1 MICLLGSFDLRTIH
15 EKELF
20 VNGQYIRRSDMS
32 ATTPQGPR
40 LGIVARVGVWATGHR
55 RIVTLGW
62 LVAVVG
68 AIAASGAVGTNY
80 SNNFSLKGTESQ
92 RAVDL
97 LKRDFPAQSGDSD
110 QIVFYARGASITAPA
125 VQARVAPVLA
135 QIARLPHVS
144 GVVSPYSAAG
154 AREVS
159 RDGTI
164 AFATVSFD
172 QRANILPKSATERVI
187 SVAHTARSPQLEVQ
201 LGGQAIEQV
210 ERVSLGTATAVGLIA
225 AMIVLLVTFGSL
237 LAMGLPILT
246 ALLGLGTGIGLAGLA
261 SQVVSTPDFAT
272 QLAVMIG
279 LGVGIDY
286 ALFLITRFRQ
296 NYRSGMDVQSSVS
309 EAMDTA
315 GRAVL
320 FAGITVII
328 ALLGQF
334 ALGVSFLYGLAV
346 DSALAVL
353 MTMLAALT
361 LLPAALSRYG
371 ERIGRLGRRARNS
384 DESSASRDAR
394 GAWVRWSN
402 FIQRHPWPG
411 AVAGLAIMLA
421 LAAPALA
428 LRLGNSDAGNNPP
441 NSTTRHSYELLAKG
455 FGRGFN
461 GPLQVV
467 ASLPRAGD
475 PAATS
480 RIAAA
485 LRASG
490 DVASVSPAR
499 LSPNGRTAVFLVYPS
514 SAPQSLATSNL
525 VGSLRKHVLPPVA
538 RSTGTQILVGGQQAG
553 TIDFTSVLSSKLPLF
568 VGIVVALSALLLL
581 VVFRSL
587 IIPLQAAFMNLLS
600 IGASLGVVV
609 AIFQWGWLGSFFN
622 VKGGPIEAFIPVML
636 FAIVFGLSMDYE
648 VFLVSRIH
656 EEWSRRRDASQA
668 VTRGLAS
675 TGRVIT
681 AAATIMICVFLSF
694 AVGDQRVLKLFGL
707 SLASAVFLDAFVV
720 RILLLPAVLELLG
733 RRTWSL
739 PAWLGRRLPHLAIDR
754 PETVVAPSAGE
765 PAKQPA

>member
-1 MICLLGSFDLRTIH
+1 
-15 EKELF
+15 
-20 VNGQYIRRSDMS
+20 MS
-32 ATTPQGPR
+32 STTRQEQR
-40 LGIVARVGVWATGHR
+40 LGIVARVGGWAAGHR
-55 RIVTLGW
+55 RVVLLGW
-62 LVAVVG
+62 IVALVG
-68 AIAASGAVGTNY
+68 AFAASSAVGTNY
-80 SNNFSLKGTESQ
+80 SNSFSLKGTDSQ

-110 QIVFYARGASITAPA
+110 QIVFHARTGSVTAAA

-144 GVVSPYSAAG
+144 GVVSPYSPAG
-154 AREVS
+154 ARAVS
-159 RDGTI
+159 RDGQI
-164 AFATVSFD
+164 AFATVNFD
-172 QRANILPKSATERVI
+172 QRANVVPKAAVERVI
-187 SVAHTARSPQLEVQ
+187 SVADSARSPQLEVQ
-201 LGGQAIEQV
+201 LGGQAIQQTEK
-210 ERVSLGTATAVGLIA
+210 VSIGTATAVGLIA
-225 AMIVLLVTFGSL
+225 AMIVLLITFGSV

-261 SQVVSTPDFAT
+261 SQVISTPDFAT
-272 QLAVMIG
+272 QLAAMIG

-296 NYRSGMDVQSSVS
+296 NFRSGMDLQTSIS

-346 DSALAVL
+346 ASSLAVL

-361 LLPAALSRYG
+361 VLPAVLSRFG
-371 ERIGRLGRRARNS
+371 ERIARPGRRARNS
-384 DESSASRDAR
+384 GQSSAVLDAR
-394 GAWVRWSN
+394 GAWARWAN
-402 FIQRHPWPG
+402 LIQRHPWPG
-411 AVAGLAIMLA
+411 AVAGLAIMLT

-441 NSTTRHSYELLAKG
+441 SSTTRHSYDLLAKG

-467 ASLPRAGD
+467 VSLPHAGDSAAVAAVGASLRA
-475 PAATS
+475 T
-480 RIAAA
+480 
-485 LRASG
+485 G
-490 DVASVSPAR
+490 DVTSVSSAR
-499 LSPNGRTAVFLVYPS
+499 LSPNGLTAVFLVYPS

-525 VGSLRKHVLPPVA
+525 VESLRKHSLPPLA
-538 RSTGTQILVGGQQAG
+538 QSTGTKILVAGQQAT

-568 VGIVVALSALLLL
+568 IGIVVALSALLLL
-581 VVFRSL
+581 IVFRSL
-587 IIPLQAAFMNLLS
+587 VIPVQAAFMNLLS
-600 IGASLGVVV
+600 IGAALGVAV
-609 AIFQWGWLGSFFN
+609 AIFQWGWLGGFFN

-656 EEWSRRRDASQA
+656 EEWTRRRDATQA

-694 AVGDQRVLKLFGL
+694 ATGEERVLKLFGL

-720 RILLLPAVLELLG
+720 RSLLLPSVLELLG
-733 RRTWSL
+733 RRTWAL
-739 PAWLGRRLPHLAIDR
+739 PDWLGRRLPHLAIDR
-754 PETVVAPSAGE
+754 PESLIPGPGAE
-765 PAKQPA
+765 PAKQLA

>member
-1 MICLLGSFDLRTIH
+1 MSSTAT
-15 EKELF
+15 
-20 VNGQYIRRSDMS
+20 QQRR
-32 ATTPQGPR
+32 P
-40 LGIVARVGVWATGHR
+40 GIVARVGRWAAGHR
-55 RIVTLGW
+55 RIVVLGW
-62 LVAVVG
+62 IVALIG
-68 AIAASGAVGTNY
+68 AFGASSAVGTNY
-80 SNNFSLKGTESQ
+80 SNSFSLKGTDSQ

-110 QIVFYARGASITAPA
+110 QIVFHVRSGSVTEPA
-125 VQARVAPVLA
+125 VRARIAPLLEQV
-135 QIARLPHVS
+135 ARLPHVS
-144 GVVSPYSAAG
+144 GVVSPYSPAG
-154 AREVS
+154 RHAVS
-159 RDGTI
+159 QDGQI
-164 AFATVSFD
+164 AFATVNFD
-172 QRANILPKSATERVI
+172 QRANVLPKAAVKRVI
-187 SVAHTARSPQLEVQ
+187 SVADGARSAQLDVQ
-201 LGGQAIEQV
+201 LGGQAVEQV
-210 ERVSLGTATAVGLIA
+210 ERVSIGTATAVGLIA
-225 AMIVLLVTFGSL
+225 AMIVLLITFGSA

-246 ALLGLGTGIGLAGLA
+246 ALLGLGTAIGLAGLG
-261 SQVVSTPDFAT
+261 SQIVSTPDFAT
-272 QLAVMIG
+272 QLAAMIG

-296 NYRSGMDVQSSVS
+296 NYRSGMDLQSSIS

-346 DSALAVL
+346 ASALAVL

-361 LLPAALSRYG
+361 ILPAVLSRFG
-371 ERIGRLGRRARNS
+371 ERIARPGRRARS
-384 DESSASRDAR
+384 SGESAAAREAR
-394 GAWVRWSN
+394 GAWARWASL
-402 FIQRHPWPG
+402 IQRHPWPA
-411 AVAGLAIMLA
+411 AVAGLAIMLT

-441 NSTTRHSYELLAKG
+441 SSTTRHSYDLLAKG

-475 PAATS
+475 STAVADIAAT
-480 RIAAA
+480 

-490 DVASVSPAR
+490 DVASVSPVR
-499 LSPNGRTAVFLVYPS
+499 LSPGGQTAVFLVYPS
-514 SAPQSLATSNL
+514 SAPQSLATTNL
-525 VGSLRKHVLPPVA
+525 VSDLRRQTLPPLA
-538 RSTGTQILVGGQQAG
+538 QSTGARILVGGQQAT

-568 VGIVVALSALLLL
+568 IGIVVALSALLLL
-581 VVFRSL
+581 IVFRSL
-587 IIPLQAAFMNLLS
+587 VIPLQAAFMNLLS
-600 IGASLGVVV
+600 ISAALGVVV

-656 EEWSRRRDASQA
+656 EEWTRRRDATQA

-694 AVGDQRVLKLFGL
+694 AVGDARVLKLFGL

-720 RILLLPAVLELLG
+720 RSLLLPSVLAILG
-733 RRTWSL
+733 RRTWAM
-739 PAWLGRRLPHLAIDR
+739 PGWLGKRLPHLAIDR
-754 PETVVAPSAGE
+754 AEALVT
-765 PAKQPA
+765 PAAKPVEQHA

>member
-1 MICLLGSFDLRTIH
+1 
-15 EKELF
+15 
-20 VNGQYIRRSDMS
+20 MS
-32 ATTPQGPR
+32 STTPQEQR
-40 LGIVARVGVWATGHR
+40 LGIVARVGGWAARHR
-55 RIVTLGW
+55 RVVLLGW
-62 LVAVVG
+62 IVALVG
-68 AIAASGAVGTNY
+68 AFAASSAVGTNY
-80 SNNFSLKGTESQ
+80 SNSFSLKGTDSQ

-110 QIVFYARGASITAPA
+110 QIVFHARIGSVTEAA

-144 GVVSPYSAAG
+144 GVVSPYSPAG
-154 AREVS
+154 ARAVS
-159 RDGTI
+159 RDGQI
-164 AFATVSFD
+164 AFATVNFD
-172 QRANILPKSATERVI
+172 QRANVVPKAAVERVI
-187 SVAHTARSPQLEVQ
+187 SVADSARSPQLEVQ
-201 LGGQAIEQV
+201 LGGQAIQQTEK
-210 ERVSLGTATAVGLIA
+210 VSIGTATAVGLIA
-225 AMIVLLVTFGSL
+225 AMIVLLITFGSV

-261 SQVVSTPDFAT
+261 SQVISTPDFAT
-272 QLAVMIG
+272 QLAAMIG

-296 NYRSGMDVQSSVS
+296 NFRSGMDLQTSIS

-346 DSALAVL
+346 ASSLAVL

-361 LLPAALSRYG
+361 VLPAVLSRFG
-371 ERIGRLGRRARNS
+371 ERIARPGRRARNS
-384 DESSASRDAR
+384 GQSSAVLDAR
-394 GAWVRWSN
+394 GAWARWAN
-402 FIQRHPWPG
+402 LIQRHPWPG
-411 AVAGLAIMLA
+411 AVAGLAIMLT

-441 NSTTRHSYELLAKG
+441 SSTTRHSYDLLAKG

-467 ASLPRAGD
+467 VSLPHAGDSAAAAAIGASLRA
-475 PAATS
+475 T
-480 RIAAA
+480 
-485 LRASG
+485 G
-490 DVASVSPAR
+490 DVTSVSPAR
-499 LSPNGRTAVFLVYPS
+499 LSPNGLTAVLLVYPS

-525 VGSLRKHVLPPVA
+525 VESLRKHTLPPLA
-538 RSTGTQILVGGQQAG
+538 QNTGTQILVGGQQAT

-568 VGIVVALSALLLL
+568 IGIVVALSALLLL
-581 VVFRSL
+581 IVFRSL
-587 IIPLQAAFMNLLS
+587 VIPVQAAFMNLLS
-600 IGASLGVVV
+600 IGAALGVAV

-656 EEWSRRRDASQA
+656 EEWTRRRDATQA

-694 AVGDQRVLKLFGL
+694 ATGEERVLKLFGL

-720 RILLLPAVLELLG
+720 RSLLLPSVLELLG
-733 RRTWSL
+733 RRTWAL
-739 PAWLGRRLPHLAIDR
+739 PDWLGRRLPHLAIDR
-754 PETVVAPSAGE
+754 PDSLIPAPGAE
-765 PAKQPA
+765 PVKQPA

>member
-1 MICLLGSFDLRTIH
+1 
-15 EKELF
+15 
-20 VNGQYIRRSDMS
+20 MS
-32 ATTPQGPR
+32 STTPQEHR
-40 LGIVARVGVWATGHR
+40 LGVVARIGGWASGHR
-55 RIVTLGW
+55 RLVLLGW
-62 LVAVVG
+62 IVALVG
-68 AIAASGAVGTNY
+68 ALGLSSAIGSNY
-80 SNNFSLKGTESQ
+80 SNSFSLKGTESQ

-97 LKRDFPAQSGDSD
+97 LKRNFPAQSGDSD
-110 QIVFYARGASITAPA
+110 QIVFHALSGSVTAPA
-125 VQARVAPVLA
+125 VQAQVAPVLA

-144 GVVSPYSAAG
+144 GVVSPYSSAG
-154 AREVS
+154 ARAIS
-159 RDGTI
+159 RDGQI
-164 AFATVSFD
+164 AFATVNFD
-172 QRANILPKSATERVI
+172 QRANVLPKAAVERVV
-187 SVAHTARSPQLEVQ
+187 SVAHMARSAQLEVQ

-210 ERVSLGTATAVGLIA
+210 EKVSIGTATAVGLIA
-225 AMIVLLVTFGSL
+225 AMIVLLITFGSV

-261 SQVVSTPDFAT
+261 SQVISTPDFAT
-272 QLAVMIG
+272 QLAAMIG

-296 NYRSGMDVQSSVS
+296 NYRSGMDLQTSIS

-346 DSALAVL
+346 ASALAVL

-361 LLPAALSRYG
+361 ILPAVLSRYG
-371 ERIGRLGRRARNS
+371 ERIARPGRRARNS
-384 DESSASRDAR
+384 GESSAARDAR
-394 GAWVRWSN
+394 GGWARWAAL
-402 FIQRHPWPG
+402 IQRHPWPG
-411 AVAGLAIMLA
+411 ALAGLAIMLT

-441 NSTTRHSYELLAKG
+441 SSTTRHSYDLLAKG

-467 ASLPRAGD
+467 ASLPHAGD
-475 PAATS
+475 SAAVAG
-480 RIAAA
+480 IAAA

-499 LSPNGRTAVFLVYPS
+499 LSPNGGTAVFLVYPA

-525 VGSLRKHVLPPVA
+525 VENLRKTTLPPVA
-538 RSTGTQILVGGQQAG
+538 QSTGARILVGGQQAT

-568 VGIVVALSALLLL
+568 IGIVVALSALLLL
-581 VVFRSL
+581 IVFRSL
-587 IIPLQAAFMNLLS
+587 VIPVQAAFMNLLS
-600 IGASLGVVV
+600 IGAALGVVV

-656 EEWSRRRDASQA
+656 EEWTRRRDATEA

-694 AVGDQRVLKLFGL
+694 ALGDQRVLKLFGL

-720 RILLLPAVLELLG
+720 RSLLLPSVLELLG
-733 RRTWSL
+733 RRTWAM
-739 PAWLGRRLPHLAIDR
+739 PPWLGRRLPHLAIDR
-754 PETVVAPSAGE
+754 PEALIPAPGPE
-765 PAKQPA
+765 RVEQPA

>member
-1 MICLLGSFDLRTIH
+1 
-15 EKELF
+15 
-20 VNGQYIRRSDMS
+20 MS
-32 ATTPQGPR
+32 SAETRQR
-40 LGIVARVGVWATGHR
+40 KLGIVARVGGWAARHR
-55 RIVTLGW
+55 RLVLLGW
-62 LVAVVG
+62 IVALVGTFG
-68 AIAASGAVGTNY
+68 ASSAVGTNY
-80 SNNFSLKGTESQ
+80 GNSFSLKGTDSQ

-110 QIVFYARGASITAPA
+110 QIVLHARSGSVTDAA
-125 VQARVAPVLA
+125 VRARVAAVLA
-135 QIARLPHVS
+135 RIARLPHVS
-144 GVVSPYSAAG
+144 GVVSPYSPAG
-154 AREVS
+154 ARAVS
-159 RDGTI
+159 RDGQI

-172 QRANILPKSATERVI
+172 ERANVVPKAAVGRVI
-187 SVAHTARSPQLEVQ
+187 SLADSARSPQLEVQ

-225 AMIVLLVTFGSL
+225 AMIVLLVTFGSA

-246 ALLGLGTGIGLAGLA
+246 ALLGLGTAIGLAGLA
-261 SQVVSTPDFAT
+261 SQLITTPDFAT
-272 QLAVMIG
+272 QLAAMIG

-296 NYRSGMDVQSSVS
+296 NYRAGMDLQTSIS

-346 DSALAVL
+346 ASALAVL

-361 LLPAALSRYG
+361 ILPAILSRFG
-371 ERIGRLGRRARNS
+371 ERIARPGRRARNS
-384 DESSASRDAR
+384 GESAAARDSR
-394 GAWVRWSN
+394 GAWARWATL
-402 FIQRHPWPG
+402 IQRHPWPG
-411 AVAGLAIMLA
+411 AVAGLAIMLT

-441 NSTTRHSYELLAKG
+441 SSTTRHSYDLLAKG
-455 FGRGFN
+455 FGSGFN
-461 GPLQVV
+461 GALQVV
-467 ASLPRAGD
+467 ATLPRAGD
-475 PAATS
+475 SAAVSAIAAT
-480 RIAAA
+480 
-485 LRASG
+485 LRASD

-499 LSPNGRTAVFLVYPS
+499 LSPNGQTAVFLVYPS
-514 SAPQSLATSNL
+514 SSPQSLATSDL
-525 VGSLRKHVLPPVA
+525 VGNLRAHTLPPLA
-538 RSTGTQILVGGQQAG
+538 RSTGTQILVGGQQAT

-568 VGIVVALSALLLL
+568 IGIVVALSALLLL
-581 VVFRSL
+581 IVFRSL
-587 IIPLQAAFMNLLS
+587 VIPLQAAFMNLLS

-656 EEWSRRRDASQA
+656 EEWTRRRDASQA
-668 VTRGLAS
+668 VTSGLAS

-720 RILLLPAVLELLG
+720 RSLLLPSVLELLG
-733 RRTWSL
+733 RRTWAL
-739 PAWLGRRLPHLAIDR
+739 PEWLGRRLPHLAIDR
-754 PETVVAPSAGE
+754 PEALVTPGATPVEQHA
-765 PAKQPA
+765 

>member
-1 MICLLGSFDLRTIH
+1 
-15 EKELF
+15 
-20 VNGQYIRRSDMS
+20 MS
-32 ATTPQGPR
+32 STTPQEHR
-40 LGIVARVGVWATGHR
+40 LGVVARIGGWAAGHR
-55 RIVTLGW
+55 RLVLLGW
-62 LVAVVG
+62 IVALVG
-68 AIAASGAVGTNY
+68 ALGLSSAIGSNY
-80 SNNFSLKGTESQ
+80 SNSFSLKGTESQ

-97 LKRDFPAQSGDSD
+97 LKRNFPAQSGDSD
-110 QIVFYARGASITAPA
+110 QIVFHALSGGVTAPA
-125 VQARVAPVLA
+125 VQAQVAPVLA

-144 GVVSPYSAAG
+144 GVVSPYSSAG
-154 AREVS
+154 ARAIS
-159 RDGTI
+159 RDGQI
-164 AFATVSFD
+164 AFATVNFD
-172 QRANILPKSATERVI
+172 QRANVLPKAAVERVV
-187 SVAHTARSPQLEVQ
+187 SVAHQARSAQLEVQ

-210 ERVSLGTATAVGLIA
+210 EKVSIGTATAVGLIA
-225 AMIVLLVTFGSL
+225 AMIVLLITFGSV

-261 SQVVSTPDFAT
+261 SQVISTPDFAT
-272 QLAVMIG
+272 QLAAMIG

-296 NYRSGMDVQSSVS
+296 NYRSGMDLQTSIS

-346 DSALAVL
+346 ASALAVL

-361 LLPAALSRYG
+361 ILPAVLSRYG
-371 ERIGRLGRRARNS
+371 ERIARPGRRARNS
-384 DESSASRDAR
+384 GESSAARDAR
-394 GAWVRWSN
+394 GGWARWAAL
-402 FIQRHPWPG
+402 IQRHPWPG
-411 AVAGLAIMLA
+411 ALAGLAIMLT

-441 NSTTRHSYELLAKG
+441 SSTTRHSYDLLAKG

-467 ASLPRAGD
+467 ASLPHAGD
-475 PAATS
+475 SAAVAG
-480 RIAAA
+480 IAAA

-499 LSPNGRTAVFLVYPS
+499 LSPNGGTAVFLVYPA

-525 VGSLRKHVLPPVA
+525 VENLRKTTLPPVA
-538 RSTGTQILVGGQQAG
+538 QSTGTRILVGGQQAT
-553 TIDFTSVLSSKLPLF
+553 TIDFTRVLSSKLPLF
-568 VGIVVALSALLLL
+568 IGIVVALSALLLL
-581 VVFRSL
+581 IVFRSL
-587 IIPLQAAFMNLLS
+587 VIPLQAAFMNLLS
-600 IGASLGVVV
+600 IGAALGVVV

-622 VKGGPIEAFIPVML
+622 VTGGPIEAFIPVML

-656 EEWSRRRDASQA
+656 EEWTRRRDATEA

-694 AVGDQRVLKLFGL
+694 ALGDQRVLKLFGL

-720 RILLLPAVLELLG
+720 RSLLLPSVLELLG
-733 RRTWSL
+733 RRTWAM
-739 PAWLGRRLPHLAIDR
+739 PPWLGRRLPHLAIDR
-754 PETVVAPSAGE
+754 PEALIPAPGPE
-765 PAKQPA
+765 RVEQPA